1 MTSVLRARDPA
12 WITWLLFQFTSRH
25 LDPSQV
31 SDPGIARRGPR
42 PIAGLCRGAPFH
54 RGHDRQREEERGRNH
69 HWRNEPRLHGAT
81 LVHGMLATPSVCA
94 VLPATRREFWKAK
107 IEANAVRDQVRIH
120 QLRELGWRVAV
131 VWECGLREAP
141 KETLADLE
149 KYLVSGNSFVELP
162 GIKKQLCKRLRRPD
176 ALTKVGLH
184 CQPV

>member
-1 MTSVLRARDPA
+1 MMSGIRDRNTRPEIQVRQYLHAHGFRYRLGGAGLPGRPDLVLRKWNAA
-12 WITWLLFQFTSRH
+12 IF
-25 LDPSQV
+25 
-31 SDPGIARRGPR
+31 
-42 PIAGLCRGAPFH
+42 
-54 RGHDRQREEERGRNH
+54 
-69 HWRNEPRLHGAT
+69 
-81 LVHGMLATPSVCA
+81 VHGCFWHGHKACKYFR
-94 VLPATRREFWKAK
+94 LPATRREFWKAK

-149 KYLVSGNSFVELP
+149 KYLVSGNSFVELR

-176 ALTKVGLH
+176 ALTKVELH